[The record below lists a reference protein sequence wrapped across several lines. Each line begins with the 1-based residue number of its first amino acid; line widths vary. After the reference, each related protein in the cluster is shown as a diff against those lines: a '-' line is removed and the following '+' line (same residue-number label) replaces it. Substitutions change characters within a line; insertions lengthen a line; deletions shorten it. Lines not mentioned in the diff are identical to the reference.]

1 MRERARRED
10 SITRVRVHM
19 ASHILTLAKCTISY
33 KVIHPLV
40 SSRTM
45 MIYLYLYAQNHAFAR
60 YVLPVAESEIKE
72 QDWPDKQNGAEDQT
86 ESNVDKEGSDR
97 TRDDDDSEEE
107 SQGPNMTDEQRMFL
121 DQLLEEMQTVE
132 SFKNNPAESKDD
144 LKLLDGSALQQL
156 ESRLSIDDQ

>member
-10 SITRVRVHM
+10 SITRVRVYM

-45 MIYLYLYAQNHAFAR
+45 MLYLYLYAQNHAFAR

-72 QDWPDKQNGAEDQT
+72 QDWLDKNGAEDQT
-86 ESNVDKEGSDR
+86 ESTLDKEDSDR
-97 TRDDDDSEEE
+97 TREDDDSEEE
-107 SQGPNMTDEQRMFL
+107 TEGPNMTDEQRMFL

-132 SFKNNPAESKDD
+132 SFKNNPAEPKDD
-144 LKLLDGSALQQL
+144 LKLLDSSALQQL